1 MKPTRSVVKSFK
13 KIIVTKN
20 GEQKINKKIVMG
32 ETLIPNGSESAVI
45 ILPKVEDTAVYDV
58 VNSAAMTGDINVTT
72 TNGVLKGL
80 VLNTSEGALSI
91 DPVEAGARTITFGS
105 TIKDGSF
112 MNMLSD
118 GDDWFLWSFG
128 IGAGFGTSTAGVNGE
143 SVGVPENSTET
154 PVTYAPVLV
163 ENVTI
168 TVDYPSGP
176 AEHDLVF
183 DGSAE
188 PDATIKV
195 FNSVPTQV
203 ATVVVDALG
212 AWTWEVNDLANGQ
225 HEYTFE
231 AFVGGLSIN
240 ENGFW
245 SKLLN
250 GGAVEF
256 VCPQIEV
263 EVATAAPGFISLPT
277 ITDPLGA
284 TIVPTVNS
292 TTYLDSMVEDATFVV
307 VFDFVYDSVTYQRT
321 ISGVVVNLIQPA
333 QPVIS
338 TVGGNASSVVI
349 NTTTVDI
356 VGTALPGASVEVY
369 IDGSTNTTIATVTAD
384 GIGEW
389 IVSSHAFGFTQN
401 RTLILKA
408 QQQTVGGSRW
418 SAASTDFT
426 VIYEQNNLDVPTVEV
441 AGFSSSDF
449 TNATNPFTIQ
459 GTGVVGAEVTLNGA
473 TPITTPITVAGD
485 LSWTTTAN
493 LTNDV
498 THTITA
504 QATKAGFVASQQ
516 SNGFIINVDRTPPVL
531 AGVLGTILYLD
542 NVVDILPTAT
552 DAFSSVVVTAAYVP
566 ALTNAQGAYTA
577 TYTATDAAGN
587 TAQNSRTITVTTQV
601 IVPTNLVVTDNGN
614 GTATITG
621 TVTGTYADNLTVQ
634 IVVNGSNNGSPFD
647 VTGGTFTAIIT
658 LADGTYQIQAK
669 TVNTASDS
677 STLTTEETLVM
688 AEVDVTAPIITVVD
702 GDLAPLTHQQVVE
715 TTVNG
720 GFTFTASTNDGSA
733 VVVTGASYDN
743 TSVGTYTIY
752 FNSTDTAGNVADEV
766 QITINVNALTFIE
779 IGADKFGD
787 AAYTNCTLSLDGDG
801 DYATVSDGFRYTDFL
816 SISLWFKTS
825 NTASRRIISS
835 HTAGIG
841 HNGFFIGI
849 SNGTVFYRAPNMTG
863 QQSNLGSGLANNVW
877 HHLVLTWQP
886 GSTNRKLYIDNSL
899 IHSLS
904 GNGTVN
910 AYNAGQNLYIG
921 AINHINTGPY
931 EFFDGEIAKVEVL
944 NEVLDATA
952 VTTRYDEGVANCN
965 PIITTSETFV
975 RASQNS
981 LDFGD
986 DVDYD
991 RNANEDFAVELDV
1004 KFSSFPAGANVY
1016 YDIVGKSAND
1026 FSSGWSILAYTASGV
1041 PSLRMFAN
1049 TNATI
1054 NGELGMNAPF
1064 DPTLNQWYTIKAVWK
1079 NTGVQELWIDGV
1091 IEATRTMAISYLPPV
1106 NSVFDLKVGSVYTNS
1121 NRFFDGEIRNL
1132 TIYKGLI
1139 E

>member
-621 TVTGTYADNLTVQ
+621 TVTGTYANNLTVQ
-634 IVVNGSNNGSPFD
+634 IVVDDSNNGSP
-647 VTGGTFTAIIT
+647 VNVLSGAFTAIIT
-658 LADGTYQIQAK
+658 LADGSYQIQAK
-669 TVNTASDS
+669 TVNSASES
-677 STLTTEETLVM
+677 STLTNSETLDM
-688 AEVDVTAPIITVVD
+688 
-702 GDLAPLTHQQVVE
+702 VE
-715 TTVNG
+715 E
-720 GFTFTASTNDGSA
+720 AAAISP
-733 VVVTGASYDN
+733 Y
-743 TSVGTYTIY
+743 
-752 FNSTDTAGNVADEV
+752 
-766 QITINVNALTFIE
+766 IE
-779 IGADKFGD
+779 QDATMFGD
-787 AAYTNCTLSLDGDG
+787 AAYTNCTLSLDGAG
-801 DYATVSDGFRYTDFL
+801 DYATVSDGFRYTDLL

-921 AINHINTGPY
+921 AINHITNGPY

-975 RASQNS
+975 RANS
-981 LDFGD
+981 NFINFGD
-986 DVDYD
+986 ADDYD
-991 RNANEDFAVELDV
+991 RNTNEDFAVELDV

-1049 TNATI
+1049 TNAPI
-1054 NGELGMNAPF
+1054 NGLLGMNAPF

-1091 IEATRTMAISYLPPV
+1091 IGATRTMGISYLPPV
-1106 NSVFDLKVGSVYTNS
+1106 NSVFDLKVGSVYINS